1 MSRGILVYDHFN
13 QEWRVWIRQKPYWVV
28 QGDTFD
34 LRIQNRYY
42 RVLMEKDLDWF
53 IRLDRDLVFVLH
65 THEVYKIKVNIE
77 DCLPVDTPY

>member
-1 MSRGILVYDHFN
+1 MYNHFDH
-13 QEWRVWIRQKPYWVV
+13 EWRIWIRQMSYWVE
-28 QGDTFD
+28 QGDSFE

-65 THEVYKIKVNIE
+65 THEVYKVKVNIE
-77 DCLPVDTPY
+77 DCIPVDTPF

>member
-1 MSRGILVYDHFN
+1 MSRGILVYNHFDY
-13 QEWRVWIRQKPYWVV
+13 EWRIWIRQMSYWVE
-28 QGDTFD
+28 QGDSFE

-65 THEVYKIKVNIE
+65 THEVYKFKVNIE
-77 DCLPVDTPY
+77 DCIPVDTPF